1 MSDIDVQSKQYAK
14 QGLFIAVAMF
24 LLSLVIIQVSNRSS
38 ILIPSV
44 VSVLFSIIFDLT
56 DSVVWRKIAKKDASY
71 LPIFY
76 TGVSG
81 FRMLAALITMFVY
94 YLIVGR
100 AAMLEFFLVFMAY
113 YVAVLI
119 HHTIFFMRVSNHSCN
134 TLKVDKI

>member
-1 MSDIDVQSKQYAK
+1 MNDIDVQSKQYAK

-38 ILIPSV
+38 ILIPAII
-44 VSVLFSIIFDLT
+44 SVLFSIIFDIT
-56 DSVVWRKIAKKDASY
+56 DSILWRKIAKKDASY

-100 AAMLEFFLVFMAY
+100 AAMLEFFLVFMAF

-119 HHTIFFMRVSNHSCN
+119 HHTAFFMRVSNNSCN